1 MKNSSNSPTLSRRSR
16 STCKSLRWSPG
27 IKGNCSAT
35 PPLPF
40 SSTSLS
46 SSASSLNCEGK
57 NTVVSYTVFCRHASL
72 TIVQGRFLKAMVE
85 IKPLSDAL
93 KDLKQISS
101 RHQEAIIAGTLEVVM
116 NIQASDE
123 IERIRKW
130 LNFDTVDSSQRMS
143 SLLNDRAK
151 GTGLWFF
158 KNRAFV
164 DFIEGHTKMLSIQGK
179 GMALARP
186 EILSL
191 TS

>member
-1 MKNSSNSPTLSRRSR
+1 MVAGHRGRLLGDTSVDLLVQIIIVLSVIAQMRREKYGGELYRLSPPR
-16 STCKSLRWSPG
+16 
-27 IKGNCSAT
+27 
-35 PPLPF
+35 F
-40 SSTSLS
+40 
-46 SSASSLNCEGK
+46 
-57 NTVVSYTVFCRHASL
+57 L

-130 LNFDTVDSSQRMS
+130 LNFDTVDSSPRMS

-158 KNRAFV
+158 ENRAFV
-164 DFIEGHTKMLSIQGK
+164 DFIEGHTKMLSIQG
-179 GMALARP
+179 
-186 EILSL
+186 
-191 TS
+191 

>member
-1 MKNSSNSPTLSRRSR
+1 M
-16 STCKSLRWSPG
+16 
-27 IKGNCSAT
+27 
-35 PPLPF
+35 
-40 SSTSLS
+40 
-46 SSASSLNCEGK
+46 
-57 NTVVSYTVFCRHASL
+57 
-72 TIVQGRFLKAMVE
+72 E

-93 KDLKQISS
+93 KNLKQISS

-158 KNRAFV
+158 ENCAFV
-164 DFIEGHTKMLSIQGK
+164 DFIEGHIRMLSIQGK
-179 GMALARP
+179 GVALARP
-186 EILSL
+186 GKTQSHILISRL
-191 TS
+191 REEHHHVSRGVRRSPGC